1 MIGQGG
7 RKKSA
12 MTRVQLSRSANGNFV
27 VYDWGR
33 MHGQG
38 IDASQGA
45 VAILNWNIHARE
57 GNFQNTNFAF
67 PHKRRSLDSQVFRS
81 RKEINE
87 PAPVHKL
94 RMSKDIPKIK

>member
-1 MIGQGG
+1 
-7 RKKSA
+7 

-45 VAILNWNIHARE
+45 VAILNWNINARE
-57 GNFQNTNFAF
+57 RIFRIRTLLSPTNAL
-67 PHKRRSLDSQVFRS
+67 SLDSQVFRS
-81 RKEINE
+81 RKEIDE

-94 RMSKDIPKIK
+94 RMSKDIPIFK